1 LRMPSKELVES
12 VKGFHELSYY
22 AGINTAFAEVVAAG
36 CKRLALSS
44 PYDRATA
51 ALMMVPTR
59 ASAEEYGVKLLE
71 EEDLLVTRLFP
82 RDIAAEKTVL
92 LIAQD
97 EGVLAEYA
105 DLKEMKKRSDAQGNP
120 DEAEVEIAW
129 RFGRLLSYS
138 DKKIKE
144 LLSRHG

>member
-1 LRMPSKELVES
+1 
-12 VKGFHELSYY
+12 VKGFHALSYY

-44 PYDRATA
+44 PYDKATA
-51 ALMMVPTR
+51 ALMRGPTR

-82 RDIAAEKTVL
+82 RDIAAGKTVF
-92 LIAQD
+92 LIAHD
-97 EGVLAEYA
+97 EGVLAEYEG
-105 DLKEMKKRSDAQGNP
+105 LKETKKRSDAQGNP
-120 DEAEVEIAW
+120 DEAEEEIAW

-138 DKKIKE
+138 DEKIRA